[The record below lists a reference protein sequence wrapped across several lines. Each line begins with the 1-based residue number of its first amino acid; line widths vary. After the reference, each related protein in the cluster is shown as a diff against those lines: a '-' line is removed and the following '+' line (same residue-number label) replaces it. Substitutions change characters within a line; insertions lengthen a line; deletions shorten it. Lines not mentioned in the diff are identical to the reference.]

1 MTFRPEAVPDFLIDF
16 EKIKNRIRSQDGCH
30 HLELWR
36 EANGSNVLFTYSFW
50 ENEEALNTYRKSDL
64 FKSVW
69 KKTKEKF
76 AERAEAWSVEVI
88 SKT

>member
-1 MTFRPEAVPDFLIDF
+1 MTFHSETVPAFLKEF
-16 EKIKNRIRSQDGCH
+16 EQIKNKIRNMDGCH

-36 EANGSNVLFTYSFW
+36 EVDGSNVLFTYSYW
-50 ENEEALNTYRKSDL
+50 ENEAALNAYRRSDL

-76 AERAEAWSVEVI
+76 AEKAEAWSVEI
-88 SKT
+88 TSET